1 MNFKLMP
8 ETPSTAIT
16 DAMEAA
22 VDGLATGASTVDIVS
37 ECVTTLYTNLPG
49 DGVLPREILQSAPIQ
64 RNLRQRLRNEMG
76 E

>member
-16 DAMEAA
+16 NAMEAA
-22 VDGLATGASTVDIVS
+22 VGGLSSAASDAEIVA
-37 ECVTTLYTNLPG
+37 ECVTTLYANLPG
-49 DGVLPREILQSAPIQ
+49 EGSLPREILTSAPMK

>member
-8 ETPSTAIT
+8 QTPSTDIT
-16 DAMEAA
+16 DAMESA

-37 ECVTTLYTNLPG
+37 ACTTTLYANLPG
-49 DGVLPREILQSAPIQ
+49 SGGLPREILQSAPMQ